1 MRKRQATWRWLV
13 LAVIAMTLF
22 SSCSFLMK
30 ARVLSVNVK
39 VVDENDAPINGALVE
54 VTNGQKATTGEDGL
68 ATLKFAG
75 LGIHTITVMAQD
87 RAPATLS
94 VTMPMDMGKTLT
106 ARLGMPVDMSVS
118 INVNIA
124 GAFAGMMMAN
134 VYPVLFQSLFT
145 AYGYNLELVPYEAS
159 EWTDWNFRSEG
170 DDEPSVMKKAF
181 LTKLDNQQEWWQM
194 QLYGE
199 EKNETIIMEVLF
211 SEGRQSLRRMRQK
224 TGDEAP
230 QEVPVTEG
238 WYTPP
243 MNLTPESIE
252 GAVKE
257 KGMEVTVPAG
267 TFKADLL
274 EFAAM
279 GTGTIRL
286 WRAKSVPGGL
296 VRAQLV
302 DPGGETVW
310 TSELKDKGK
319 GAASELNSY

>member
-1 MRKRQATWRWLV
+1 MRKRQAAWRWLV

-75 LGIHTITVMAQD
+75 LGIHMITVMAQD

-124 GAFAGMMMAN
+124 GTFAGMMMAN

-159 EWTDWNFRSEG
+159 EWADWNFRSEG

-199 EKNETIIMEVLF
+199 EKNETMIMEVLF

-267 TFKADLL
+267 SFKADLL
-274 EFAAM
+274 EFTAM

-286 WRAKSVPGGL
+286 WRSGGVPGGM
-296 VRAQLV
+296 VRTQLV
-302 DPGGETVW
+302 DPSGETVW
-310 TSELKDKGK
+310 TSELKAHGT
-319 GAASELNSY
+319 GAKTALNSY